1 MENSDN
7 IQQINN
13 FIKEKQEENKNQ
25 QNNKNKKNKR
35 NNKNKN
41 DKSNQNEIDK
51 KDKSNNNKDWKLIDY
66 TKDLKSEKFN
76 FYYKVIKFKFI

>member
-1 MENSDN
+1 MENTEN
-7 IQQINN
+7 LNATENMQQLNTL
-13 FIKEKQEENKNQ
+13 IKEKQEQNNNQ

-41 DKSNQNEIDK
+41 ENEDKDNAK
-51 KDKSNNNKDWKLIDY
+51 GKNKDWKTIDF

-76 FYYKVIKFKFI
+76 FYYKVNF